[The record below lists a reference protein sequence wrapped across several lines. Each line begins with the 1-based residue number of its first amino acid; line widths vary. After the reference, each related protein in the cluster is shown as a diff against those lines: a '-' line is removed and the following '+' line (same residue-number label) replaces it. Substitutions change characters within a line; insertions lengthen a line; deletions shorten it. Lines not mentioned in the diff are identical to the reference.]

1 MHIKDTKLPSTWTA
15 FSTLVDEVEAN
26 AEYIITNSSPD
37 TIYALESTG
46 DPDKTYIGVPVNPG
60 NFIDYKKG
68 TQDLYLRNAYTPVT
82 SGGVA
87 TENKVSNITISKVG

>member
-1 MHIKDTKLPSTWTA
+1 MHIKDTKLPSTWTV
-15 FSTLVDEVEAN
+15 FSTLIDEVEAN

-37 TIYALESTG
+37 IIYAIESTG
-46 DPDKTYIGVPVNPG
+46 NPNATYIGIPVNPG

-82 SGGVA
+82 SGGVIK
-87 TENKVSNITISKVG
+87 ENKLSNITISKVG